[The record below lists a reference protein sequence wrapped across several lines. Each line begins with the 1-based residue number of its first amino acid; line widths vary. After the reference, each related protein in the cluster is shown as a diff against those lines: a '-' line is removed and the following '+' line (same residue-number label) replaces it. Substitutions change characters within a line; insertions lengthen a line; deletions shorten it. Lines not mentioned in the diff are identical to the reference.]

1 MFLFDVQLTQPNQIW
16 CQVDQ
21 EIATFEDNI
30 NITAAKNVFCL
41 RSLFLYVMFLN
52 APSLDERFQEK
63 FEQIWRIF
71 VNVCVVWKDQ
81 FFWIKFL
88 DSKPIVKL

>member
-1 MFLFDVQLTQPNQIW
+1 MFLYDVQLTQPNQIW

-41 RSLFLYVMFLN
+41 RSLLLYVMFLD
-52 APSLDERFQEK
+52 APSLDERFQEN
-63 FEQIWRIF
+63 F
-71 VNVCVVWKDQ
+71 
-81 FFWIKFL
+81 
-88 DSKPIVKL
+88 